1 MSKIHPQVAHVSPLS
16 HTFTTSKQESF
27 TIWMKSLILR
37 GKGCTVFDSNGQI
50 VYRVDNYHCKSS
62 NEAYLMDITGKVLF
76 TIRRKK
82 FRLIRFWEGLRS
94 FNGRVNDEDKNPG
107 FEIESCRDKSTFK
120 IVDKLGRFITE
131 VKRKQSKCGISFGE
145 DVLTMVVEPH
155 IDHSLI
161 MGLVVAYGLINGL
174 IQQHQNDGVAPN
186 SESVLSSPSMAD
198 SAINPKSNVT
208 VYYHAHHAVV
218 TSDWL
223 AQAQEAVG
231 RHTDYGDSLGSDGR
245 AAPIGGK
252 GEGSGKAFSVIDE
265 FNSWRKQSIFFQ
277 RTGL

>member
-107 FEIESCRDKSTFK
+107 FEVRTSCRILRGDSICEVVVWFEKDQPCQHYQIESCRDKSTFK

-174 IQQHQNDGVAPN
+174 
-186 SESVLSSPSMAD
+186 M
-198 SAINPKSNVT
+198 
-208 VYYHAHHAVV
+208 
-218 TSDWL
+218 
-223 AQAQEAVG
+223 
-231 RHTDYGDSLGSDGR
+231 
-245 AAPIGGK
+245 
-252 GEGSGKAFSVIDE
+252 
-265 FNSWRKQSIFFQ
+265 
-277 RTGL
+277 